1 MKKQQQQQQKKPP
14 EKYNKSR
21 EVLKG
26 LKNCI

>member
-1 MKKQQQQQQKKPP
+1 MKKQQQQQEKKKT